1 MRRHTAAVH
10 RFGSAK
16 WLLALLALAS
26 LGGVAAASEI
36 APGEPGRGIISVT
49 GSGVVWAEPDQA
61 VVELGWSGV
70 ETEAGAAVAEA
81 SDAVASIRAA
91 IEALGVDPLDVR
103 TTGYFVWRE
112 ERWDDRGEPRLIGY
126 RVSHTLQVV
135 VRDVDVVG
143 TLISTATAAGANQ
156 VGGVTFTVAE
166 RGILESEARAAAFE
180 AARQRAVEL
189 AALAGLRLGP
199 AIEVEEVSRSA
210 PGIVEPMLDMAG
222 LGGAPVA
229 AGRHAVEVVVRVTFA
244 GSERRRRPHCVSPHP
259 GPVCQNPG
267 EAGVPAGGGAA
278 GSRAGS
284 ASGGGG
290 AASSARTPSRI
301 TKVSSSSER
310 TSSRRA
316 SASPSTS

>member
-244 GSERRRRPHCVSPHP
+244 
-259 GPVCQNPG
+259 
-267 EAGVPAGGGAA
+267 AGD
-278 GSRAGS
+278 
-284 ASGGGG
+284 
-290 AASSARTPSRI
+290 
-301 TKVSSSSER
+301 
-310 TSSRRA
+310 
-316 SASPSTS
+316 